1 MELLISAASFEASSE
16 VFQGMGK
23 DAGRKRWQEHQ
34 KERRQ
39 GGAKCLSTSVTTLN
53 INWSTNFISLLQ
65 RGDGA
70 KGHHPPTQPCPD
82 PHRHRISQSKS
93 TILLTDGQAG
103 NLFCASW
110 QGEHHNWD
118 HLQRLC
124 RKQGL
129 GLCLPPQVG
138 EEEARHVLWLLLP
151 MAAVVLAD
159 PPQCPALVEKVHSDW
174 SQGHEQQAVSD
185 VVLAS
190 AQDFGS
196 AASSHGWMQPSECC
210 L

>member
-1 MELLISAASFEASSE
+1 M
-16 VFQGMGK
+16 
-23 DAGRKRWQEHQ
+23 
-34 KERRQ
+34 Q
-39 GGAKCLSTSVTTLN
+39 GGRDSKSTRRREDREVPSVLSTSVTTLN

-110 QGEHHNWD
+110 QGD

-124 RKQGL
+124 RKQEL
-129 GLCLPPQVG
+129 GLCMPPQVG
-138 EEEARHVLWLLLP
+138 EEEARHILWLLLP